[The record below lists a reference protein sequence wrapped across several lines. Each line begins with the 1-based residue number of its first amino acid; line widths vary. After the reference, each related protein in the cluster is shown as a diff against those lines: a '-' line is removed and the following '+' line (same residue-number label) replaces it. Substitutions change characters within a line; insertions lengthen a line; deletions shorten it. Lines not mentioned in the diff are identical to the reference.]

1 MLYQM
6 KPLSG
11 IHILSLAVNL
21 PGPLA
26 LARLCQLGATAVKVE
41 PPNGDPLA
49 QACPDWYA
57 TLIEGI
63 QAITLD
69 LKTTPG
75 REQLDRYLSQSD
87 LLLTSSRPAA
97 MKRLGL
103 SWGELSE
110 RFPHLLQVAIV
121 GQKPPD
127 ENRPGH
133 DLSYQAIYGL
143 VDPPNMP
150 RSLLADLAG
159 AEQAISAALALLLG
173 RERGTNIGKG
183 EDSNESES
191 QGRLAFVSL
200 SEAAAS
206 FAQPLKH
213 GLTRPGGLLG
223 GSLPGYNLYQ
233 AKDGWVAVAALEQ
246 HFLMNLASSF
256 GLGDLDQAKLARIF
270 LTRPALE
277 WEAWAAE
284 RDLPIVAVRRDP

>member
-1 MLYQM
+1 MLYPM

-41 PPNGDPLA
+41 PPYGDPLA
-49 QACPDWYA
+49 QACPDWYE
-57 TLIEGI
+57 TLINGI
-63 QAITLD
+63 QVITLD

-75 REQLDRYLSQSD
+75 KERLARYLDQSD

-103 SWGELSE
+103 SWSELSE
-110 RFPHLLQVAIV
+110 RYPHLLQIAIV
-121 GQKPPD
+121 GQKPPN

-173 RERGTNIGKG
+173 RERGTNVFKG
-183 EDSNESES
+183 EDSNEPES
-191 QGRLAFVSL
+191 QRRFAFVSL
-200 SEAAAS
+200 SEAAAA

-213 GLTRPGGLLG
+213 GLTGSGGLLG

-246 HFLMNLASSF
+246 HFLVNLANSFGLADLDQMNLA
-256 GLGDLDQAKLARIF
+256 GIF
-270 LTRPALE
+270 LKRPALD
-277 WEAWAAE
+277 WEAWAVE
-284 RDLPIVAVRRDP
+284 RDLPIVAVKRDP

>member
-1 MLYQM
+1 MLYPM

-26 LARLCQLGATAVKVE
+26 LARLCRLGATAVKVE
-41 PPNGDPLA
+41 PPDGDPLA
-49 QACPDWYA
+49 YACPDWYE
-57 TLIEGI
+57 TLVAGI
-63 QAITLD
+63 QVLTLD

-75 REQLDRYLSQSD
+75 REELDRYLAQSD

-97 MKRLGL
+97 MNRLGL
-103 SWGELSE
+103 SWTELS
-110 RFPHLLQVAIV
+110 RKYRKLLQVAIV

-133 DLSYQAIYGL
+133 DLSYQAICGL
-143 VDPPNMP
+143 VDPPHMP
-150 RSLLADLAG
+150 RSLVADLAG

-173 RERGTNIGKG
+173 RERGKNND
-183 EDSNESES
+183 DSGDPNELKA
-191 QGRLAFVSL
+191 QGRLATVSL
-200 SEAAAS
+200 SEAATA

-213 GLTRPGGLLG
+213 GLTRSNGLLG

-246 HFLMNLASSF
+246 HFLRNLADAF
-256 GLGDLDQAKLARIF
+256 GLEAIDRAAMTREF
-270 LTRPALE
+270 LNRSASE

-284 RDLPIVAVRRDP
+284 RDLPIVAVRQEP